1 MVWILPEQ
9 ALCAQLYISAGSQPH
24 AVLHGKP
31 LYLAAMQLPAFSTCD
46 GPICITVFLVGVM
59 IHWELYKCTLI

>member
-31 LYLAAMQLPAFSTCD
+31 LYLAANA
-46 GPICITVFLVGVM
+46 TVFLVGVM